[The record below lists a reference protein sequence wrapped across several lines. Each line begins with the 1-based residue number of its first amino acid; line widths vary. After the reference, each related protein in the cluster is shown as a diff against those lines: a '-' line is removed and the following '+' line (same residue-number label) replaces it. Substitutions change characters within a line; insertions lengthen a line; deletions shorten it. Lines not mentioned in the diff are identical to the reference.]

1 MAFPCE
7 DAKPVL
13 GEKRLPGMAAISF
26 DTMAESDITPLKS
39 LARWPRHIRC
49 PGCRQLSVTR
59 VRRKISSGTHV
70 MAGLFF
76 LCGVLGSV
84 YPYFSKTYKDVEHS
98 CCRCGSI
105 FYSYIGGNTQKS
117 TLF

>member
-13 GEKRLPGMAAISF
+13 VEKRLPGIAAMSF

-59 VRRKISSGTHV
+59 VHRKISSGTH
-70 MAGLFF
+70 
-76 LCGVLGSV
+76 VLGSV

-98 CCRCGSI
+98 CCRCGCKLATYHVMSGTEI
-105 FYSYIGGNTQKS
+105 HVF
-117 TLF
+117 